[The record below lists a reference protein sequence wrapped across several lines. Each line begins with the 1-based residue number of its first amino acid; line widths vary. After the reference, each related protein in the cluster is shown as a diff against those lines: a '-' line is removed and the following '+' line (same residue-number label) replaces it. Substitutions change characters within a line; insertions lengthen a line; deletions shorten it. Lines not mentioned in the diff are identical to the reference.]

1 MMLSAVLLAGG
12 ESRRMGTDKA
22 TILFQGEPLWQ
33 RQIRTLRELR
43 PGKLFVAARRQP
55 GWKPVDTNLVLD
67 ETPSGGPLSGI
78 TATLARIETSY
89 LVTLAIDMPFI
100 TTEDLLLLVK
110 KVTANC
116 GAVPMFGGRAE
127 PFAAIYPK
135 EAYAE
140 CAAALSSKDRSL
152 QRLVRHLAEIGKV
165 EIIHLS
171 QADAKRYHSLN
182 TPEDLNLY
190 PACR

>member
-1 MMLSAVLLAGG
+1 MTLSAVLLAGG

-33 RQIRTLRELR
+33 RKIRTLRELR
-43 PGKLFVAARRQP
+43 PEKLFVSARRQP
-55 GWKPVDTNLVLD
+55 GWKPVDTDLVLD

-78 TATLARIETSY
+78 TATLARMETSH

-127 PFAAIYPK
+127 PLAAIYPK

-165 EIIHLS
+165 EIAHLS
-171 QADAKRYHSLN
+171 QDDAKRYRSLN
-182 TPEDLNLY
+182 TPEDLNLCA
-190 PACR
+190 ACR